1 MSRRSGSRFADK
13 DMRNA
18 FEQSAERFWLTM
30 IRGSE
35 TPVFR
40 AESAQSA
47 AASAVASARRRA
59 SARELSPL
67 ARAIAA
73 EPVSQAISPVVLA
86 GVVRLIEFAIIVIV
100 GAAVYGYA
108 VYPIEGFDLRYV
120 VADMAVASAAIIA
133 FQTFDIYTTAA
144 FRTHVHQLS
153 RLALAWTIVFLIAI
167 AFAFFI
173 KFEDTF
179 SRSWAAGWYVGGLC
193 ALFAGRLVLTSLV
206 RRWARS
212 GRLVRRVIIVGGG
225 REGETLV
232 RALEHEADSDLRIC
246 GVFDDRGG
254 ERSPQVVA
262 GIPKLGTVDDLV
274 EFTRR
279 TRVDLILVSLPL
291 TAEDRVLH
299 MVRKLWVL
307 PVDVRLA
314 AHMSKLRFRPRAYS
328 YIGNV
333 PVLDIFDKPI
343 ADWNMVMKSA
353 FDLVAGGLILIG
365 MLPLMAA
372 TALAIKLDSPGP
384 VLFRQRRLGFNNE
397 VIEVFKFRSLYHKHA
412 DPTASKVV
420 TKNDPR
426 VTRVGRFIRKTSL
439 DELPQLINVLRGE
452 LSLVGPRPHAVEAN
466 TANRLWEEVVDGYFA
481 RHRVKPGIT
490 GWAQINGW
498 RGEVNT
504 PEKLQNRVEHD
515 LYYIENWSLLFDL
528 YILLRTPFALLRTEN
543 AY

>member
-1 MSRRSGSRFADK
+1 M
-13 DMRNA
+13 
-18 FEQSAERFWLTM
+18 L
-30 IRGSE
+30 
-35 TPVFR
+35 

-47 AASAVASARRRA
+47 AASAVAAARRRA
-59 SARELSPL
+59 SVRELSPL

-86 GVVRLIEFAIIVIV
+86 GVVRAIEFALIAAV

-108 VYPIEGFDLRYV
+108 VYPVEGFEWRYV
-120 VADMAVASAAIIA
+120 LADLAIAGAAVLA
-133 FQTFDIYTTAA
+133 FQLFDIYNTQA
-144 FRTHVHQLS
+144 FRTHVYQLG
-153 RLALAWTIVFLIAI
+153 RLSLAWTIVFLLALSL
-167 AFAFFI
+167 AFFI

-179 SRSWAAGWYVGGLC
+179 SRGWAAGWYVAGLV
-193 ALFAGRLVLTSLV
+193 ALFGDRLVLTSLV
-206 RRWARS
+206 RSWARA

-225 REGETLV
+225 REGESLV
-232 RALEHEADSDLRIC
+232 KALEHEADSDLRIC
-246 GVFDDRGG
+246 GLFDDRGG
-254 ERSPQVVA
+254 DRSPSVVA

-343 ADWNMVMKSA
+343 ADWNMVMKST
-353 FDLVAGGLILIG
+353 FDFVAGGLI
-365 MLPLMAA
+365 MLAAMPVMLA
-372 TALAIKLDSPGP
+372 TAIAIKLDTRGP
-384 VLFRQRRLGFNNE
+384 VFFRQRRLGFNNE
-397 VIEVFKFRSLYHKHA
+397 VIEVFKFRSLRHEHA
-412 DPTASKVV
+412 DPLARNVV
-420 TKNDPR
+420 TKNDHR
-426 VTRVGRFIRKTSL
+426 VTRVGRFIRKTSI
-439 DELPQLINVLRGE
+439 DELPQLLNVLRGE
-452 LSLVGPRPHAVEAN
+452 LSLVGPRPHAVEAT
-466 TANRLWEEVVDGYFA
+466 TANKLWEEVVDGYFA

-528 YILLRTPFALLRTEN
+528 YILMRTPFALLKTEN

>member
-1 MSRRSGSRFADK
+1 MLRS
-13 DMRNA
+13 
-18 FEQSAERFWLTM
+18 
-30 IRGSE
+30 SE
-35 TPVFR
+35 TPVVL

-47 AASAVASARRRA
+47 AATAVASARRRA
-59 SARELSPL
+59 SIRELSPL

-73 EPVSQAISPVVLA
+73 EPVAEAVSPVVLS
-86 GVVRLIEFAIIVIV
+86 GIVRLFEFFAIIAV
-100 GAAVYGYA
+100 GAAVYFHA
-108 VYPIEGFDLRYV
+108 VYPIEGFEWRYV
-120 VADMAVASAAIIA
+120 FADLAVACAAVIA
-133 FQTFDIYTTAA
+133 FQAFDTYSTVA

-153 RLALAWTIVFLIAI
+153 RIGIAWTLVFLLALS
-167 AFAFFI
+167 FAFFI

-179 SRSWAAGWYVGGLC
+179 SRSWAAEWYVTGL
-193 ALFAGRLVLTSLV
+193 ALLFAGRLVLTSLV
-206 RRWARS
+206 RHWARS

-225 REGETLV
+225 REGESLV
-232 RALEHEADSDLRIC
+232 RALGAEADSDLRIC
-246 GVFDDRGG
+246 GVFDDRAGD
-254 ERSPQVVA
+254 RSPEVVA

-314 AHMSKLRFRPRAYS
+314 AHMSRLRFRPRAYS
-328 YIGNV
+328 YIGNI

-343 ADWNMVMKSA
+343 ADWNMVMKST
-353 FDLVAGGLILIG
+353 FDRIAGGLILLG
-365 MLPLMAA
+365 MLPLMGIA
-372 TALAIKLDSPGP
+372 ALAIRLDSKGP

-397 VIEVFKFRSLYHKHA
+397 VIEVFKFRSLYHEHA
-412 DPTASKVV
+412 DPGASRVV
-420 TKNDPR
+420 TKDDPR
-426 VTRVGRFIRKTSL
+426 VTRVGRFIRKTSI
-439 DELPQLINVLRGE
+439 DELPQLVNVLRGE

-466 TANRLWEEVVDGYFA
+466 TANKLWEEVVDGYFA

-490 GWAQINGW
+490 GWAQVNGW
-498 RGEVNT
+498 RGEINT
-504 PEKLQNRVEHD
+504 PEKLRNRVEHD

-528 YILLRTPFALLRTEN
+528 YIMLRTPFALLRTEN

>member
-1 MSRRSGSRFADK
+1 MITG
-13 DMRNA
+13 
-18 FEQSAERFWLTM
+18 ESA
-30 IRGSE
+30 
-35 TPVFR
+35 FR
-40 AESAQSA
+40 AETAQSA
-47 AASAVASARRRA
+47 AATAVAAARRRA
-59 SARELSPL
+59 SVRELSPL

-73 EPVSQAISPVVLA
+73 EPVSQAISPVVLT
-86 GVVRLIEFAIIVIV
+86 GIVRATEFLLIAAV
-100 GAAVYGYA
+100 GAAVYGFT
-108 VYPIEGFDLRYV
+108 VFRIEGFEWRYAFADL
-120 VADMAVASAAIIA
+120 AVAAAAVAA
-133 FQTFDIYTTAA
+133 FQVFDTYTTAA
-144 FRTHVHQLS
+144 FRTQVHQLG
-153 RLALAWTIVFLIAI
+153 RLLIAWTMVFLFALAM
-167 AFAFFI
+167 AFFI
-173 KFEDTF
+173 KFEDTI
-179 SRSWAAGWYVGGLC
+179 SRSWAAGWYVAGLA
-193 ALFAGRLVLTSLV
+193 ALFADRLVLTSLV

-212 GRLVRRVIIVGGG
+212 GRLIRRVIIVGGG

-232 RALEHEADSDLRIC
+232 RALSHEADTDLRIC

-254 ERSPQVVA
+254 DRSPEMVA

-291 TAEDRVLH
+291 TAEERVLH

-343 ADWNMVMKSA
+343 ADWNMVLKST
-353 FDLVAGGLILIG
+353 FDIVAGGLLFLA
-365 MLPLMAA
+365 MLPVMAV

-384 VLFRQRRLGFNNE
+384 VFFRQRRLGFNNE
-397 VIEVFKFRSLYHKHA
+397 VIEVFKFRSLHHKHA

-420 TKNDPR
+420 TKDDPR
-426 VTRVGRFIRKTSL
+426 VTRVGRFIRKTSI
-439 DELPQLINVLRGE
+439 DELPQLLNVLRGE

-466 TANRLWEEVVDGYFA
+466 TANKLWEEVVDGYFA

-490 GWAQINGW
+490 GWAQVNGW

>member
-1 MSRRSGSRFADK
+1 MLIHTGGATL
-13 DMRNA
+13 
-18 FEQSAERFWLTM
+18 WLTM
-30 IRGSE
+30 IRGSD
-35 TPVFR
+35 TPAFR
-40 AESAQSA
+40 ADNAQSA
-47 AASAVASARRRA
+47 AASAVAAARRRA
-59 SARELSPL
+59 SARALSPL
-67 ARAIAA
+67 APAIAA

-86 GVVRLIEFAIIVIV
+86 GVVRAIEFVLIAAL
-100 GAAVYGYA
+100 GAAVYA
-108 VYPIEGFDLRYV
+108 ATVYEIDGFDGRYV
-120 VADMAVASAAIIA
+120 LADLAISVAAITA
-133 FQTFDIYTTAA
+133 FELFDIYSTAA

-153 RLALAWTIVFLIAI
+153 RLGLAWTLVFLVAL
-167 AFAFFI
+167 ALAFFI
-173 KFEDTF
+173 KFDVTF
-179 SRSWAAGWYVGGLC
+179 SRSWAAGWYVAGLV
-193 ALFAGRLVLTSLV
+193 ALFADRLVLTSLV
-206 RRWARS
+206 RRWGRD

-232 RALEHEADSDLRIC
+232 CALEAEADSDLRIC

-314 AHMSKLRFRPRAYS
+314 AHLSKLRFRPRAYS

-343 ADWNMVMKSA
+343 ADWNMVIKTA
-353 FDLVAGGLILIG
+353 FDWIAGGLIFLAA
-365 MLPLMAA
+365 LPVMAA
-372 TALAIKLDSPGP
+372 VALAVKLDSPGP
-384 VLFRQRRLGFNNE
+384 VFFRQRRLGFNNE
-397 VIEVFKFRSLYHKHA
+397 VIEVFKFRSLYHDQA
-412 DPTASKVV
+412 DPNARQIV

-452 LSLVGPRPHAVEAN
+452 LSLVGPRPHVVEAN
-466 TANRLWEEVVDGYFA
+466 TANKLYEEVVDGYFA

-498 RGEVNT
+498 RGEINT
-504 PEKLQNRVEHD
+504 AEKLQRRVEHD

-528 YILLRTPFALLRTEN
+528 YILMRTPFALLRTEN